1 MKNTNGHTVCKGFQQ
16 RLIISLE
23 SDLLGKKPS
32 DPNAQDDATPLPRK
46 FYLYV
51 HNNANCEQKFLRNP
65 RNTTNRF
72 FDNFH
77 PILET
82 QSTAIPNF
90 CALYN
95 RRLKLT
101 SL

>member
-16 RLIISLE
+16 RLRISLE
-23 SDLLGKKPS
+23 SDLLGRKPS
-32 DPNAQDDATPLPRK
+32 DPNAQDGATPLPRNC
-46 FYLYV
+46 YLYE
-51 HNNANCEQKFLRNP
+51 HNNANCEQKSLRNS

-72 FDNFH
+72 FDSFR

-90 CALYN
+90 WAWYN
-95 RRLKLT
+95 RSLKLT